1 MAATKE
7 LRAFLGR
14 LSWIAGNCPKTE
26 VDGDSHVRGSHQR
39 AAGRRRAKTDVETH
53 VQSMDFFA
61 VKRLGTAMPWLKAAF
76 RDTRDHVDQKGAASG
91 TRADV
96 VLSQTL
102 HPAELGVYLSTEWAP
117 SGTLWRLLPV
127 QPHQATALEIEFNKP
142 GRVRSPLSIAN
153 LEPKAARRASAHQVR

>member
-1 MAATKE
+1 MRFSPACCRKKTGKRNA
-7 LRAFLGR
+7 
-14 LSWIAGNCPKTE
+14 PKQTWR
-26 VDGDSHVRGSHQR
+26 H
-39 AAGRRRAKTDVETH
+39 T
-53 VQSMDFFA
+53 F
-61 VKRLGTAMPWLKAAF
+61 KAWTFCGQASGHSYALAEGGF

-102 HPAELGVYLSTEWAP
+102 HPAELGVYLATEYIVEAFEA
-117 SGTLWRLLPV
+117 PV

>member
-39 AAGRRRAKTDVETH
+39 AAGRRQGRGTCQNRRGDTRSKH
-53 VQSMDFFA
+53 GLFA

-76 RDTRDHVDQKGAASG
+76 ETPETMLIRREPLLEQEPTWCCHRRFTRRSWGCTYPPSG
-91 TRADV
+91 LPVVHCGGFCRCNPTRQRHWK
-96 VLSQTL
+96 LSSTSL
-102 HPAELGVYLSTEWAP
+102 EGLGVL
-117 SGTLWRLLPV
+117 
-127 QPHQATALEIEFNKP
+127 
-142 GRVRSPLSIAN
+142 
-153 LEPKAARRASAHQVR
+153 

>member
-76 RDTRDHVDQKGAASG
+76 ETPETMLIRREPLLEQEPTWCCHRRFTLRSWGCTYPPSGLPVVHCGGFCRCNPTRQRHWK
-91 TRADV
+91 
-96 VLSQTL
+96 LSSTSL
-102 HPAELGVYLSTEWAP
+102 EGLGVL
-117 SGTLWRLLPV
+117 
-127 QPHQATALEIEFNKP
+127 
-142 GRVRSPLSIAN
+142 
-153 LEPKAARRASAHQVR
+153 